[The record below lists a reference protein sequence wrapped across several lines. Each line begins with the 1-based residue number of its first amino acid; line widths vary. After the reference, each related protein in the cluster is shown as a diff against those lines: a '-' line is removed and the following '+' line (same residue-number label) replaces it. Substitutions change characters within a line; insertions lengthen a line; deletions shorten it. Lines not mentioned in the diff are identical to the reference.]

1 MVLRELH
8 RVASIELEHMPT
20 AKKDYFQPLLWS
32 TNYHIDDLKEAVS
45 LYLMDA
51 IKQLRD
57 EKLLCGCIILFAQ
70 SNPFD
75 SAKPFYNK
83 LLSLVLPEPTNNLRA
98 LSSLTMAIMEAIY
111 AQDIGFKRY
120 GVILTCL
127 EPKAGHVYDIFTDIH
142 SIKLG
147 EA

>member
-1 MVLRELH
+1 
-8 RVASIELEHMPT
+8 
-20 AKKDYFQPLLWS
+20 
-32 TNYHIDDLKEAVS
+32 
-45 LYLMDA
+45 MDA

-83 LLSLVLPEPTNNLRA
+83 LLSLVLPETTNNLRA